1 VEPCEYAFSN
11 DAGLLFKESPF
22 NQPHTLV
29 KEETREISDYQIYF
43 LIPIKW
49 QFISM
54 AIEQVLATNL
64 RYEIP
69 SEIKIF
75 LFTFKEVHGMIDAL
89 IEIHT
94 AIIQT
99 SVNSKF
105 FIQTSEDNSFLF
117 RWNLRRTSQIE
128 KKLSCFALELI
139 ADFTTPSLFKLLCER
154 QR

>member
-11 DAGLLFKESPF
+11 EAGLLFKETPF
-22 NQPHTLV
+22 DQPHTLV
-29 KEETREISDYQIYF
+29 KKETREISDYQIYF

-54 AIEQVLATNL
+54 AIGQVLAINPG
-64 RYEIP
+64 YEIP
-69 SEIKIF
+69 SEIKNFI
-75 LFTFKEVHGMIDAL
+75 FTFKDVHGMIDAL
-89 IEIHT
+89 IEIYNS
-94 AIIQT
+94 IIQT
-99 SVNSKF
+99 SVSSRF
-105 FIQTSEDNSFLF
+105 FVQASEDNSFLF